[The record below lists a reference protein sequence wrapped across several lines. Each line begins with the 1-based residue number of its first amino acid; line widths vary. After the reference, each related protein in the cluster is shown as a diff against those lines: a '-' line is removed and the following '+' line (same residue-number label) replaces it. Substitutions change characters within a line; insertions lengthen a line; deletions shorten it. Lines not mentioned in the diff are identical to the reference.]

1 MITIDEAREILS
13 RARGQAE
20 RIYDGESKMALQAI
34 DYLFV
39 VVDTELLRMHKVELR
54 KKKEEERC
62 EKDMAE

>member
-39 VVDTELLRMHKVELR
+39 VVDTELLRMHKVEHR